1 MTESQ
6 EDEKRILNK
15 DKPEMNRGV
24 ELLLRNRRRK
34 PERPK
39 TFQVKFGKLIALWN
53 REIIFHF
60 NLLGHKKKIK
70 TLWRSAMSETLIVTL
85 TLMTLVSILAIM
97 VGGMIGWMARQHS
110 YETTPQVVYTHPEM
124 FDENGQLVPDE
135 ILALR
140 IENNYDINTEE
151 TEEE

>member
-1 MTESQ
+1 
-6 EDEKRILNK
+6 
-15 DKPEMNRGV
+15 
-24 ELLLRNRRRK
+24 
-34 PERPK
+34 
-39 TFQVKFGKLIALWN
+39 
-53 REIIFHF
+53 
-60 NLLGHKKKIK
+60 
-70 TLWRSAMSETLIVTL
+70 MSETLVVTL

-110 YETTPQVVYTHPEM
+110 YETTPQVIYTHPEM
-124 FDENGQLVPDE
+124 FDENGHLVPDE